1 MGKFCRDSKTRNQGI
16 SSPVILLSLCFSKTD
31 TRNKGTGTQ
40 ATMSEG
46 IKIIAVNRKARHDY
60 SIDESYECGIE
71 LLGTEVK
78 SFRDGKISFPDAWA
92 EVINSEVWVRSLK
105 IAVNP
110 FSSIFNHDPD
120 RKKKLLLHRD
130 EIKRIHRKTEEK
142 GYTLIPLSFYFKNG
156 RVKVELGL
164 CKGKKTYDKRASI
177 REKDLKREVSREFR
191 GKLS

>member
-1 MGKFCRDSKTRNQGI
+1 MPPGG
-16 SSPVILLSLCFSKTD
+16 
-31 TRNKGTGTQ
+31 
-40 ATMSEG
+40 
-46 IKIIAVNRKARHDY
+46 KIIAVNRKARFDY
-60 SIDESYECGIE
+60 AVDETYECGLE

-92 EVINSEVWVRSLK
+92 EVVNKEVWLRSLR
-105 IAVNP
+105 IAENP
-110 FSSIFNHDPD
+110 FSSVFNHDPD

-130 EIKRIHRKTEEK
+130 EIKRIARKTEEK

-164 CKGKKTYDKRASI
+164 CKGKKVYDKRADI
-177 REKDLKREVSREFR
+177 RERDIKREVSREFR

>member
-1 MGKFCRDSKTRNQGI
+1 M
-16 SSPVILLSLCFSKTD
+16 P
-31 TRNKGTGTQ
+31 
-40 ATMSEG
+40 EG
-46 IKIIAVNRKARHDY
+46 VKIIAVNRKARFDY
-60 SIDESYECGIE
+60 AVDEAYECGIE

-92 EVINSEVWVRSLK
+92 EVINREVWLRSLR
-105 IAVNP
+105 IAENP

-130 EIKRIHRKTEEK
+130 EIKRIARKTEEK
-142 GYTLIPLSFYFKNG
+142 GYTLIPLSFYFKKG

-164 CKGKKTYDKRASI
+164 CKGKKVYDKRHDI
-177 REKDLKREVSREFR
+177 RERDLKREISREWR

>member
-1 MGKFCRDSKTRNQGI
+1 M
-16 SSPVILLSLCFSKTD
+16 PP
-31 TRNKGTGTQ
+31 
-40 ATMSEG
+40 G
-46 IKIIAVNRKARHDY
+46 IKTIAVNRKARFDY
-60 SIDESYECGIE
+60 TIDDRYECGIE

-92 EVINSEVWVRSLK
+92 EVINKEVWLRSLR
-105 IAVNP
+105 IAENP

-120 RKKKLLLHRD
+120 RKKKLLLHRE
-130 EIKRIHRKTEEK
+130 EIKRIARKTEEK

-164 CKGKKTYDKRASI
+164 CKGKKVYDKRADI
-177 REKDLKREVSREFR
+177 RERDIKREVSREFR